1 MGTTTAA
8 VVLGGRTRP
17 RDPAV
22 ADDDRSGRIPWHSMP
37 ADAVLAALAV
47 SDRGLSADEASR
59 RLARDG
65 PNVLRRAPR
74 TSALAMVAGQ
84 LRSPV
89 VALLLVAVALTAA
102 TGEWL
107 DAAAIAAVLV
117 LNATIG
123 VAIELRARRALES
136 LLALEVPHAVALR
149 DGHPVE
155 LAARELVVGDVV
167 IVDAGRRVPADA
179 RLIESAE
186 LETAEAILTGES
198 TPVPKD
204 AHATTHLD
212 TPLAERA
219 TMLYQA
225 TSVTRGR
232 ARAVVVATGM
242 ATEVGRIGTLTA
254 GVAIAATPLERRL
267 ASLARL
273 LAGFAIA
280 AAFLVALAAWLGGA
294 PLVGIVP
301 LGIAVAV
308 AAIPEGLPAISTI
321 ALAVGVRRMAK
332 RNAVVRRLPTVE
344 TLGSTT
350 VICTDKTG
358 TLTGGAMRATSI
370 WIAGQELDESALAR
384 LAPTDVAHDRDPLSV
399 ALRIVA
405 LANRAHL
412 ESADDAGGVGD
423 PTELALLALA
433 RTHGAEPSL
442 LRAAC
447 PEVAEIPFSSE
458 RMLMATIHRVSGNGL
473 VVFAKG
479 APARILER
487 CERVLM
493 HHGESALTD
502 SSRAALAGQA
512 ESMAERGLRVLALAT
527 GPADSAD
534 ERALHG
540 LVFAG
545 FVGLSDPPAPGV
557 SSALEALREAGIRV
571 VMLTGD
577 HRRTA
582 EAVGR
587 RLGIVDDARQVVDGP
602 AIDRADDTALDAR
615 LGELAGVSRVS
626 PATKLRVVRA
636 LQRRGDVVA
645 MLGDGVNDAAA
656 LRQADVGVAMGGR
669 GSDLA
674 KEVAGIVLADDR
686 FETIVAAT
694 EEGRRIGANI
704 RRAVFYLA
712 ACNLAE
718 LLVVL
723 TAAAMRR
730 PVPLTPLQIL
740 WLNLLTD
747 TLPALSLAVG
757 PAEPRL
763 MHEPPRAPGSP
774 ILSRRAVGLAA
785 GYAIAMTLGALLA
798 FELMLR
804 QGSLAGARTAAFFAL
819 ALTQIAQ
826 LANAYPPAADTA
838 TRMSRLRSPIVAAA
852 AATVA
857 LQLLPLGVPLLRRAL
872 AIDAPWEVWGWVA
885 IALLALA
892 PLGAGW
898 LARFTLDLRRRNLG
912 ATTPGGIR

>member
-1 MGTTTAA
+1 MEASGVGFASRGSTAA
-8 VVLGGRTRP
+8 LPAPTPGKEQRAAWHAM
-17 RDPAV
+17 DP
-22 ADDDRSGRIPWHSMP
+22 DD
-37 ADAVLAALAV
+37 VLATLAV
-47 SDRGLSADEASR
+47 SARGLSDDEASR

-65 PNVLRRAPR
+65 ANVLRRAPR
-74 TSALAMVAGQ
+74 TSTLAMIAGQ

-89 VALLLVAVALTAA
+89 VALLLVAVVLTAA
-102 TGEWL
+102 TKEWL

-123 VAIELRARRALES
+123 VTIELRARRALES
-136 LLALEVPHAVALR
+136 LLALEVPRAVALR
-149 DGHPVE
+149 DGRPRE
-155 LAARELVVGDVV
+155 LPARDLVVGDV
-167 IVDAGRRVPADA
+167 ILLEAGRRVPADA

-186 LETAEAILTGES
+186 LEAAEAILTGES
-198 TPVPKD
+198 APVEKG
-204 AHATTHLD
+204 ARATVHRD

-219 TMLYQA
+219 TMLYQSTA
-225 TSVTRGR
+225 VTRGR
-232 ARAVVVATGM
+232 GSAVVVATGM
-242 ATEVGRIGTLTA
+242 ATEVGHIGTLTA
-254 GVAIAATPLERRL
+254 GIGIVETPLERRL
-267 ASLARL
+267 ASLGRL
-273 LAGFAIA
+273 LAAVAIA
-280 AAFLVALAAWLGGA
+280 AAALVAFAAWLAGA

-350 VICTDKTG
+350 VVCTDKTG
-358 TLTGGAMRATSI
+358 TLTGGTMRATSI
-370 WIAGQELDESALAR
+370 WLAGQELDESALAR
-384 LAPTDVAHDRDPLSV
+384 LAPTDVAHDGDPLSV

-412 ESADDAGGVGD
+412 DSGERSGGVGD

-433 RTHGAEPSL
+433 RAHGAEPAL

-447 PEVAEIPFSSE
+447 PEVAEVPFSSE

-487 CERVLM
+487 CDRVLM
-493 HHGESALTD
+493 HHGD
-502 SSRAALAGQA
+502 SPLNDATREMLAAQA
-512 ESMAERGLRVLALAT
+512 EHMAERGLRVLALAT
-527 GPADSAD
+527 GRADFPD

-545 FVGLSDPPAPGV
+545 LVGLSDPPAPGV
-557 SSALEALREAGIRV
+557 SSALDALREAGIRV

-587 RLGIVDDARQVVDGP
+587 RLGIVDDARQVADGP
-602 AIDRADDTALDAR
+602 AIERASEDALDAR

-636 LQRRGDVVA
+636 LQRHGEVVA

-656 LRQADVGVAMGGR
+656 LRQADVGIAMGGR

-686 FETIVAAT
+686 FDTIVAAT

-723 TAAAMRR
+723 AAAAMRR

-774 ILSRRAVGLAA
+774 ILSRRAVGLAV
-785 GYAIAMTLGALLA
+785 GYAIAMTLGALTA

-804 QGSLAGARTAAFFAL
+804 DGHSLAGARTAAFFAL

-826 LANAYPPAADTA
+826 LANAYPPEPTA
-838 TRMSRLRSPIVAAA
+838 TKHASYLRSPIVAAA
-852 AATVA
+852 AITVA
-857 LQLLPLGVPLLRRAL
+857 LQLLPFGVPLLRRAL
-872 AIDAPWEVWGWVA
+872 AIDAPWGVRGWGIVV
-885 IALLALA
+885 LLALA
-892 PLGAGW
+892 PMGAGW
-898 LARFTLDLRRRNLG
+898 LARVVLAARRGPAPMPHAGG
-912 ATTPGGIR
+912 A

>member
-1 MGTTTAA
+1 MGTTTAPVA
-8 VVLGGRTRP
+8 TGGRAAP
-17 RDPAV
+17 RDPA
-22 ADDDRSGRIPWHSMP
+22 ADDDRRGRVPWHSMP
-37 ADAVLAALAV
+37 AEAVLDALAV
-47 SDRGLSADEASR
+47 SDRGLSTGEASR
-59 RLARDG
+59 RLTRDG
-65 PNVLRRAPR
+65 PNALRRAPR

-89 VALLLVAVALTAA
+89 VALLLVAVVLTAV
-102 TGEWL
+102 TGDWL

-123 VAIELRARRALES
+123 VTIELRARRALES
-136 LLALEVPHAVALR
+136 LLALEVPRAVVLR
-149 DGHPVE
+149 DGRPVE

-198 TPVPKD
+198 VPVAKD
-204 AHATTHLD
+204 AHAKAHLD

-254 GVAIAATPLERRL
+254 GVGIVATPLERRL

-280 AAFLVALAAWLGGA
+280 AAFVVALAAWLGGA
-294 PLVGIVP
+294 PLAGVVP

-350 VICTDKTG
+350 IICTDKTG

-370 WIAGQELDESALAR
+370 WLAGQELDESALAR

-399 ALRIVA
+399 VLRIVA

-412 ESADDAGGVGD
+412 DPGADAAGVGD

-433 RTHGAEPSL
+433 QAHGAEPSL

-447 PEVAEIPFSSE
+447 PEVAEVPFSSE
-458 RMLMATIHRVSGNGL
+458 RMLMATIHRVSGDGL
-473 VVFAKG
+473 VVYAKG
-479 APARILER
+479 APARIVER
-487 CERVLM
+487 CERILM
-493 HHGESALTD
+493 HHGESPLTD
-502 SSRAALAGQA
+502 STRAALAAQA

-527 GPADSAD
+527 GRADCAD
-534 ERALHG
+534 ERALNG

-557 SSALEALREAGIRV
+557 SSALDALREAGIRV

-582 EAVGR
+582 EAIGR

-602 AIDRADDTALDAR
+602 AIERVDDATLDAR

-636 LQRRGDVVA
+636 LQRRGEVVA

-723 TAAAMRR
+723 TAAAIGH
-730 PVPLTPLQIL
+730 PIPLTPLQIL

-757 PAEPRL
+757 PAESRL

-774 ILSRRAVGLAA
+774 ILSRRALGLAV
-785 GYAIAMTLGALLA
+785 GYAIAMTLGALIP

-804 QGSLAGARTAAFFAL
+804 DGRSLAGARTAAFFAL

-826 LANAYPPAADTA
+826 LANAYPPATDAA

-852 AATVA
+852 LATLA
-857 LQLLPLGVPLLRRAL
+857 LQLLPLGIPLLRRAL
-872 AIDAPWEVWGWVA
+872 AIDASWDARGWVA

-892 PLGAGW
+892 PVCAGW
-898 LARFTLDLRRRNLG
+898 VARVVLGLRRRMLAVTQLG
-912 ATTPGGIR
+912 GM